1 MGVFMGDSNLKYR
14 ARLKPIIVLVGGL
27 CAQAALPAAPQK
39 DAATRETAF
48 YYAFL
53 EALTE
58 GHP

>member
-1 MGVFMGDSNLKYR
+1 MGDSNLKYR

-27 CAQAALPAAPQK
+27 CAQAAWPAAPQK

-48 YYAFL
+48 YYEFL